1 MNLKELCASL
11 LDSVKKG
18 MEPIRSA
25 VSSLSGAVV
34 EIDDRLKAVEARAT
48 IQGPIGE
55 KGERGEPGAA
65 GERGEPGEKGLQGE
79 RGLGE
84 KGDPGEAGPA
94 GEKGIQGER
103 GEPGARGESGPQG
116 ERGPQGEKG
125 DLGEQGVVG
134 PKGEPGADGERG
146 PTGEKGQQGDPG
158 LPGEKGERGDMGP
171 VGDKG
176 PQGERGE
183 TGIQGDRGLDGPQG
197 ERGEKGEVGERG
209 LQGESGPKGDTGERG
224 VDGAPGERGEKGE
237 RGEAGAKGDAG
248 RDAELIDI
256 ADVVRELV
264 RSPEIL
270 PILSMMVA
278 EAMTKHFAANPVR
291 DGKDGVNGAKGDRGD
306 KGDVGEKGIDGA
318 GVADLLIDREGA
330 LVATMTDGRMKS
342 LGVVVGRNG
351 ADGKDG
357 LGVDGVTLEYDDT
370 THEVIERWSAAGV
383 TKELRRPA
391 GGIHAKGYWREGA
404 KAKAGDA
411 WTHDGTLWIAKRET
425 NTKPCYENGDDW
437 QMAAK
442 KGRDAKPEVRIGDPR
457 KGMPVSLSR
466 GGADA

>member
-34 EIDDRLKAVEARAT
+34 EIDDRLKAVEVRAS

-55 KGERGEPGAA
+55 KGERGEAGAA
-65 GERGEPGEKGLQGE
+65 GDRGDPGEKGLQGD
-79 RGLGE
+79 RGLPGE
-84 KGDPGEAGPA
+84 KGDRGEAGPA
-94 GEKGIQGER
+94 GDKGLQGER
-103 GEPGARGESGPQG
+103 GEAGAA
-116 ERGPQGEKG
+116 
-125 DLGEQGVVG
+125 
-134 PKGEPGADGERG
+134 GAV
-146 PTGEKGQQGDPG
+146 GQQGEP
-158 LPGEKGERGDMGP
+158 
-171 VGDKG
+171 G

-183 TGIQGDRGLDGPQG
+183 
-197 ERGEKGEVGERG
+197 RGEQGAAGPA
-209 LQGESGPKGDTGERG
+209 GESGPAGERGPAGEQGMQGIQGERG
-224 VDGAPGERGEKGE
+224 VDGAPGERGERGE
-237 RGEAGAKGDAG
+237 RGESGAKGDNG
-248 RDAELIDI
+248 RDAEPIDI

-278 EAMTKHFAANPVR
+278 EAMTKHFSANPVR

-306 KGDVGEKGIDGA
+306 KGDVGEKGMDGA

-357 LGVDGVTLEYDDT
+357 LGVDGVTLEYDDA
-370 THEVIERWSAAGV
+370 THEVVERWSAAGV

-391 GGIHAKGYWREGA
+391 GGIHAKGYWREGS

-411 WTHDGTLWIAKRET
+411 WTHDGTLWIAKRDT

-442 KGRDAKPEVRIGDPR
+442 KGRDAKPEVRIGEPR
-457 KGMPVSLSR
+457 KGTPVSLSR
-466 GGADA
+466 SGADA